1 MRIFCSVRI
10 GEKKKELIMN
20 SEIGNIKIVRLLI
33 RWFVASPM
41 IINSIARNSQETS
54 NRLGIGGNDWWDE
67 LVADDKKM
75 RARERRIGKLNVQ
88 HRHQRWVLPLE
99 TEQTKRTTR
108 KYEMSNPKI
117 YANCILNVA
126 GLKQCARHW
135 FAVSPGLPSTDACQ
149 RVNKYKKKWKQKQI
163 GHRNDE
169 NAKRAI
175 EDY

>member
-1 MRIFCSVRI
+1 MNFHSDKWTENYAHFLQRTRLNR
-10 GEKKKELIMN
+10 GEKKELIMN

-126 GLKQCARHW
+126 GLKQCARHR
-135 FAVSPGLPSTDACQ
+135 FAVSPGFAE
-149 RVNKYKKKWKQKQI
+149 
-163 GHRNDE
+163 HRRMPTS
-169 NAKRAI
+169 K
-175 EDY
+175 